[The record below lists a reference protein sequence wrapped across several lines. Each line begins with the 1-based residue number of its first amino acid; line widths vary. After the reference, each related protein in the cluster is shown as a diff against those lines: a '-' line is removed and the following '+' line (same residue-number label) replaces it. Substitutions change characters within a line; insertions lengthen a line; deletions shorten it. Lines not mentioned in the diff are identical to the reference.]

1 MKNTF
6 VILVLCLLCISP
18 LSAQI
23 IWSAEPGENAK
34 VGDYFKRLD
43 TGNYPQDYCMTR
55 GDEKGVP
62 ASTAAIV
69 QDPKLGS
76 IWKIN
81 KPLNRKRAEFAR
93 SEGKVNGLSPKEGD
107 DLYIAWQWKIETTNG
122 VKIDKEITVFQWK
135 SASPHNQ
142 NYPLNLEY
150 DGDLTLNAF
159 GANYEG
165 KVSQS
170 SRRTVLWRKAV
181 PQGEWVSIVVRVN
194 VDKNDFGGI
203 VQFWFN
209 GVQQALDNL
218 QYKLYQVKVSDDKKT
233 VFHRTNDGRFVY
245 PKWGIY
251 NKKSC
256 GYDVNAFFHN
266 MKVGNS
272 LDSVQ

>member
-6 VILVLCLLCISP
+6 VILVLCLLCITP

-43 TGNYPQDYCMTR
+43 TGNYPQDYCVTR

-62 ASTAAIV
+62 TSTATIV
-69 QDPKLGS
+69 QDPELGNV
-76 IWKIN
+76 WKIN

-122 VKIDKEITVFQWK
+122 AKIDKEITVFQWK

-181 PQGEWVSIVVRVN
+181 PQGEWVSIVVRVK

-218 QYKLYQVKVSDDKKT
+218 QYKSYQVKVSDDKKT